1 MKDGVYKEYLK
12 DRKTIMTFLALTIAF
27 IICILLGFGS
37 NFYFKTA
44 DDSFLPELLIS
55 FALCVYCLFFGI
67 PEGKNLHQKKIG
79 GRYELARRRFLDE
92 REKNIGKDNE
102 FNQWLDKYYE
112 KRKREYFENIL
123 NIHGITNTK
132 VLDLDL
138 TELDN
143 LHKPYKKIWDDT
155 EFSGRKPT
163 YFKSLTDKQIEII
176 HDIFTGNISV
186 EKIPNDYFKTLNGK
200 MVLSEYI
207 EQSRVAKRNNI
218 MYFSLIIYRII
229 MVFAFAFVFSSFGF
243 EIVEANSAGEVVERT
258 VNTLSR
264 VWTMLSSF
272 VYGFAVG
279 QIMTIKEAEIL
290 EFKYSIN
297 REFNTDKDFVALDE
311 DEVAKEEYEKYEKEK
326 AERTIIPEQIEHKK
340 IDSDNALALEYK
352 EGDYGL

>member
-1 MKDGVYKEYLK
+1 MKDGVYREYLK

-27 IICILLGFGS
+27 IICVLLGFGS

-102 FNQWLDKYYE
+102 FNQWLDRYYE

-176 HDIFTGNISV
+176 HDIFTGKISV

-326 AERTIIPEQIEHKK
+326 VERTIIPEQIEHKK
-340 IDSDNALALEYK
+340 VDAENALALEYK